1 MTPLTTLLLTSLLV
15 LAPYASA
22 SPVDT
27 TQYGHIKEGMG
38 EAEVLR
44 RLGDPDK
51 RVVIDKYIAST
62 RVRGVSIGREQVKE
76 ALVYLGGGNLMDTY
90 IILLNGSVIGKDK
103 RR

>member
-1 MTPLTTLLLTSLLV
+1 MAPLTTLLLTSLLV

-22 SPVDT
+22 APVDT

-38 EAEVLR
+38 EQEVLS
-44 RLGDPDK
+44 RLGEPDK
-51 RVVIDKYIAST
+51 RVVLDTYIAST
-62 RVRGVSIGREQVKE
+62 RVRGGSIGREHIKE

-90 IILLNGSVIGKDK
+90 IILLDGTVIGKDK